1 MKKTFKKRA
10 FISAIAMLIVSAIVL
25 TSATYAWFS
34 MAKRVEVESMEL
46 NVTSPEGIQISA
58 NTSAF
63 TTKLTVDNIKGT
75 DETAAGKRF
84 NAYANHMNNVPETV
98 KPSSTG
104 FYFSNNGY
112 PQWFDGSI
120 NDTGTMDIYKTDEVG
135 SGIVAFDIFVKV
147 KSRTTVK
154 FGKSTVTCAGNDELP
169 TAMRIALVNCGT
181 VTEKADSTEILAA
194 KPQTNGYKV
203 YEVDAENHTAT
214 ATAAGASGIM
224 DTVSIC
230 NAKTNVPT
238 SAQYNNIVA
247 SDNSIAWK
255 RYSPITEADK
265 ATIDVAGGIS
275 RVRVY
280 MWMEG
285 NDVDCANDVAGS
297 TINFNLVLEID

>member
-58 NTSAF
+58 NTTAF

-75 DETAAGKRF
+75 DETAGGKRF
-84 NAYANHMNNVPETV
+84 NAYEGNKNNIPTTV
-98 KPSSTG
+98 IPSSSQ
-104 FYFSNNGY
+104 FAARAL
-112 PQWFDGSI
+112 PAWFTGSI
-120 NDTGTMDIYKTDEVG
+120 NDKGTMDISGVSNEVG
-135 SGIVAFDIFVKV
+135 SGFVAFDLFVKL
-147 KSRTTVK
+147 KSATTVK
-154 FGKSTVTCAGNDELP
+154 FGSSTITCEGNSELP
-169 TAMRIALVNCGT
+169 TAMRMALVNCGT
-181 VTEKADSTEILAA
+181 VAEKAEASTIQAA
-194 KPQTNGYKV
+194 LPAQASASVV
-203 YEVDAENHTAT
+203 YEVDASNHTSAAT
-214 ATAAGASGIM
+214 LLGASGIM
-224 DTVSIC
+224 TTKPIFMAGSGIRTDST
-230 NAKTNVPT
+230 
-238 SAQYNNIVA
+238 YNNIVSGGYYDTA
-247 SDNSIAWK
+247 LQVTLATDAANAK
-255 RYSPITEADK
+255 VDLK
-265 ATIDVAGGIS
+265 AGIS

>member
-34 MAKRVEVESMEL
+34 MAKRVKVESMEL

-84 NAYANHMNNVPETV
+84 NAYTGNMNNVPETV
-98 KPSSTG
+98 KPSSTVFNITSG
-104 FYFSNNGY
+104 F
-112 PQWFDGSI
+112 PKWFDGSI
-120 NDTGTMDIYKTDEVG
+120 NDQGTMDIYATDEVG
-135 SGIVAFDIFVKV
+135 SGLVAFDIFVKV
-147 KSRTTVK
+147 KTATTIK
-154 FGKSTVTCAGNDELP
+154 FGKSTVTCEGNAELP
-169 TAMRIALVNCGT
+169 TAMRVALVNCGT
-181 VTEKADSTEILAA
+181 VAENAEADAISSATPRSATI
-194 KPQTNGYKV
+194 
-203 YEVDAENHTAT
+203 YEVDAANHTAT
-214 ATAAGASGIM
+214 AAVAGASGVLQTRGI
-224 DTVSIC
+224 T
-230 NAKTNVPT
+230 AAGLGVPT
-238 SAQYNNIVA
+238 DSTYNNIVTTTSYVWNMAITPATTA
-247 SDNSIAWK
+247 SA
-255 RYSPITEADK
+255 
-265 ATIDVAGGIS
+265 ATLSVAAGVS

-297 TINFNLVLEID
+297 TLNFNLVLEID